1 MFNGELR
8 QKLVRFGVQ
17 WTFFVVYVLVCA
29 CIVMLLEDQD
39 QKLREF
45 KRDLRWNQTKSKL
58 LTSMESCSLNNN
70 VGGGNC
76 NSNYENM
83 FKEIMEVA
91 GETVTEVERDQH
103 WDLVNSLYYCSS
115 LYTTVGTNLTSR
127 KSDIN
132 YIPSKKT

>member
-1 MFNGELR
+1 
-8 QKLVRFGVQ
+8 
-17 WTFFVVYVLVCA
+17 VVYVLVCA

-115 LYTTVGTNLTSR
+115 LYTTVGTNL
-127 KSDIN
+127 
-132 YIPSKKT
+132 KTTKL